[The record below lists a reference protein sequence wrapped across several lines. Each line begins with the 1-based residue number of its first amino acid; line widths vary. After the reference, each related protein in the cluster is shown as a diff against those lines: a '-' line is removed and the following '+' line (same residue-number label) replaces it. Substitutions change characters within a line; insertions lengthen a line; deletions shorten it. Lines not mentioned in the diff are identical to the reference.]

1 MLICKHT
8 HKDRKETVTV
18 LSCRDGIVKEWNP
31 PYVDLNNLDGI
42 IQSIK
47 INELN
52 GYMPY
57 DGSSHDNDSTY
68 EWYLPKSKLD
78 IDVLNYRY
86 LTDLPYNYID
96 KIICLENDYCGDCY
110 DYLLD
115 ESIEHMNKFI
125 NLINLLKEKLS
136 CH

>member
-8 HKDRKETVTV
+8 YKDGKETITL
-18 LSCRDGIVKEWNP
+18 LSCRDGATMEWDP
-31 PYVDLNNLDGI
+31 PYVDLNKVDGI

-57 DGSSHDNDSTY
+57 DGYSHDRDSTY

-78 IDVLNYRY
+78 IDALNEKY
-86 LTDLPYNYID
+86 LTDLPYSYIG
-96 KIICLENDYCGDCY
+96 KIICLENDCGDCY

-115 ESIEHMNKFI
+115 ESIEYMKKFI
-125 NLINLLKEKLS
+125 NVAHIIKEDLG
-136 CH
+136 